1 MSIFSSSEQ
10 TLFVCESDGP
20 CEPLSASPAPV
31 CAPFVGG
38 CFGLR
43 LSAVMNVGRWE
54 DEGVGWEGGEVW
66 VSSCEGGEVC
76 VSSWEGDDVS
86 VSVLEGGG
94 VCVSRCW
101 GEGVGCDSCED
112 VDGGS

>member
-10 TLFVCESDGP
+10 TLSACVSDGP

-38 CFGLR
+38 CLGLR

-54 DEGVGWEGGEVW
+54 DEGVGWEDGEVC
-66 VSSCEGGEVC
+66 VSSWDGGEVC
-76 VSSWEGDDVS
+76 VSSWEGGEVS
-86 VSVLEGGG
+86 VSRLGGG
-94 VCVSRCW
+94 EVCVTRCG
-101 GEGVGCDSCED
+101 GEGVGCNSCED